1 MVKINAYMDVC
12 PDDAGVPVV
21 RCSRCGETLGP
32 ASQSYK
38 TFALEARRPLSALGP
53 NYAPGQGGEERFEL
67 REYYCPSCLVLLD
80 TDVALKGD
88 ASTCSCTAADC
99 VIDGKVTCLRCY
111 CNVIIIRCTNTTQTT
126 Q

>member
-1 MVKINAYMDVC
+1 MVKINAYMEVC

-88 ASTCSCTAADC
+88 AVVHDVELATEPPKRAP
-99 VIDGKVTCLRCY
+99 
-111 CNVIIIRCTNTTQTT
+111 
-126 Q
+126 